1 MLKRTII
8 FLILNFAGLAL
19 GSLFTQAASDPW
31 YQGLVRAPWEPAG
44 WVFGAAWTVIMFLF
58 SFYLASGKK
67 YLDSTDLRIFYL
79 TFAGAW
85 FLNVIWNPIFFYM
98 HQTEL
103 ALFVIILLTLFV
115 FRFIQVGW
123 RSMKSEWLLVLP
135 YLIWIVI
142 ATSLN
147 AYIVANN

>member
-1 MLKRTII
+1 MLKRTTL

-19 GSLFTQAASDPW
+19 GSLFTQAVSDPW
-31 YQGLVRAPWEPAG
+31 YQDLARAPWEPAG
-44 WVFGAAWTVIMFLF
+44 WVFGTAWTIIMVLF
-58 SFYLASGKK
+58 SFYLATAKK
-67 YLDSTDLRIFYL
+67 YLDVSDLRIFYL

-98 HQTEL
+98 HQAEL

-115 FRFIQVGW
+115 FRFFQVAW
-123 RSMKSEWLLVLP
+123 RNMNMEWLLVLP
-135 YLIWIVI
+135 YLIWIVT

-147 AYIVANN
+147 AYIVACN